1 MEATCLQ
8 NITLVWR
15 ARYLEVLASEQL
27 GKRGMVVDDSR
38 GIFDGCY
45 GDGQRKIRGRMVPLS
60 CSGGLP
66 CGLCAGRDWNTYGL
80 RGVTQEA

>member
-8 NITLVWR
+8 NITLVRR
-15 ARYLEVLASEQL
+15 ASYLEVLASEQL

-45 GDGQRKIRGRMVPLS
+45 GDGQRKIRGRAPEDYLVD
-60 CSGGLP
+60 
-66 CGLCAGRDWNTYGL
+66 CARDVIGIL
-80 RGVTQEA
+80 MDFGV